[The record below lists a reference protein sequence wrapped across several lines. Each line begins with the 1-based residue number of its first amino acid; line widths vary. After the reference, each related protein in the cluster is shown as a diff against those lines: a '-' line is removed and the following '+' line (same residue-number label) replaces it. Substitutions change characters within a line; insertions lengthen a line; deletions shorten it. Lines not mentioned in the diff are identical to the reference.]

1 LEPKKLIINYK
12 QYLGKLKLKWI
23 TRKIKLIVTLTT
35 KITLIVIATIIVDD
49 AITVVIS

>member
-12 QYLGKLKLKWI
+12 QYLGKLKWI